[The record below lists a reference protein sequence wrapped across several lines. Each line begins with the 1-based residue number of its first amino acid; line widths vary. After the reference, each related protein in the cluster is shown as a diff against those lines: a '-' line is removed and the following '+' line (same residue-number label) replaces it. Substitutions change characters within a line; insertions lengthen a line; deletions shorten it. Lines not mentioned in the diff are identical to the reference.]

1 MKNID
6 LKKLLPYVAA
16 IIIFLI
22 VTFAYLSPLLEGKSL
37 RQSDTMS
44 WSGAAKEIMDFRKAH
59 NGEEPLWTNS
69 MFGGMPAYMISLL
82 TPSNNIIAFFGSA
95 MTLFSLPTPANM
107 IFLYFLGFFILLIV
121 LKVDPW
127 LSIIGA
133 LAFGFSTY
141 FFIILEA
148 GHNTKALAIGYMA
161 PVFAGIILAMRGKY
175 LWGAILTALFL
186 ALEIKMN
193 HIQMTYYLMILVLI
207 YVISEF
213 IEQLKNK
220 KILNFIKASSALI
233 FAAVLALSINTT
245 NLWTSYEYSKE
256 TIRGKSELTSNSD
269 VKTKGLDM
277 DYATQW
283 SYGIDETFTLLI
295 PDFKGGSSSGKL
307 GENSE
312 TFNVLKQN
320 GVPNIKQITAQMPL
334 YWGSQPFTSGPVYA
348 GAIFIFLFILG
359 IFIVKG
365 PLKWTLLIATIL
377 SIMLAWGKNFMPLT
391 QFFFDYFPMYSKFR
405 AVASILVIAELTI
418 PLLGILALNN
428 IFNKKS
434 DKSEILKW
442 GKISLYIT
450 AGLCLFFAL
459 FGSSYFDFKSIQDAQ
474 LPYPEWLMNAIIAD
488 RKSNFTMDAWRSL
501 LFIVLAAGIIWA
513 FVENKIKSVYFFII
527 MIILVLIDMVPV
539 NKRYFDNS
547 NFTNKRNVENPFQAS
562 AEDMLILED
571 KDPNYRVFNVT
582 VNPFN
587 DASTSYFHK
596 SVGGYHGAKLRRYQD
611 LIEHHI
617 SKNNM
622 KVLNMLNTRYF
633 IAPDANKNPQV
644 QRNIAALGNAWFVE
658 NYKLVENPDSEIN
671 ALNNFDPANTAI
683 IDKKFTDYVKDLKNG
698 RDSLSNIK
706 LTNYLPNHLTYNSNT
721 KKDELAVFSEIYY
734 DKGWN
739 AYIDGK
745 ETPYIRVNY
754 VLRAMKIPEGN
765 HKIEFRFEPKSYYTG
780 EKIGYAGSVILLLM
794 LMGMCGKEIF
804 SFVSKNKKTEVINP
818 EKLNV
823 KPLKKKQ

>member
-1 MKNID
+1 MKNINF
-6 LKKLLPYVAA
+6 KNLLPYFAA

-22 VTFAYLSPLLEGKSL
+22 VTLAYLSPIMEGKSL

-44 WSGAAKEIMDFRKAH
+44 WTGAAKEILDFRTAN

-82 TPSNNIIAFFGSA
+82 TPSNNIIAFFGNA
-95 MTLFSLPTPANM
+95 MSLFSLPSPANM
-107 IFLYFLGFFILLIV
+107 IFLYFIGFFILLLV
-121 LKVDPW
+121 LRVNPW

-175 LWGAILTALFL
+175 LWGAVLTALFL

-207 YVISEF
+207 YMLFELY
-213 IEQLKNK
+213 Q
-220 KILNFIKASSALI
+220 KIKDKQILGFIKASTALLFSVI
-233 FAAVLALSINTT
+233 IAVSINVT

-283 SYGIDETFTLLI
+283 SYGVDETFTLLI

-307 GENSE
+307 GESSE
-312 TFNVLKQN
+312 AYSVLKQN
-320 GVPNIKQITAQMPL
+320 GVPNIKQITSQMPL

-348 GAIFIFLFILG
+348 GAIFVFLFILG
-359 IFIVKG
+359 LFIVKG
-365 PLKWTLLIATIL
+365 PMKWTLLTATIL
-377 SIMLAWGKNFMPLT
+377 SIALSWGKNFMPLT

-428 IFNKKS
+428 IFSKKV
-434 DKSEILKW
+434 DKSEVLKW

-450 AGLCLFFAL
+450 GGLCLIFAL
-459 FGSSYFDFKSIQDAQ
+459 GGSSFFTFRSAADAQ
-474 LPYPEWLMNAIIAD
+474 LPYPEWLMDAIVAD

-501 LFIVLAAGIIWA
+501 GFILATAALIWA
-513 FVENKIKSVYFFII
+513 FVENKLKIGYAITAL
-527 MIILVLIDMVPV
+527 MLLVLIDMIPV

-547 NFTNKRNVENPFQAS
+547 NFTSKRNVEVPFQAT
-562 AEDMLILED
+562 AEDLMILED
-571 KDPNYRVFNVT
+571 KDPNYRVYNIT
-582 VNPFN
+582 RNPFN

-596 SVGGYHGAKLRRYQD
+596 SIGG
-611 LIEHHI
+611 
-617 SKNNM
+617 
-622 KVLNMLNTRYF
+622 
-633 IAPDANKNPQV
+633 
-644 QRNIAALGNAWFVE
+644 
-658 NYKLVENPDSEIN
+658 
-671 ALNNFDPANTAI
+671 
-683 IDKKFTDYVKDLKNG
+683 
-698 RDSLSNIK
+698 
-706 LTNYLPNHLTYNSNT
+706 
-721 KKDELAVFSEIYY
+721 
-734 DKGWN
+734 
-739 AYIDGK
+739 
-745 ETPYIRVNY
+745 
-754 VLRAMKIPEGN
+754 
-765 HKIEFRFEPKSYYTG
+765 
-780 EKIGYAGSVILLLM
+780 
-794 LMGMCGKEIF
+794 
-804 SFVSKNKKTEVINP
+804 
-818 EKLNV
+818 
-823 KPLKKKQ
+823 

>member
-1 MKNID
+1 MKNINF
-6 LKKLLPYVAA
+6 KNLLPYFAA

-22 VTFAYLSPLLEGKSL
+22 VTLAYLSPIMEGKSL

-44 WSGAAKEIMDFRKAH
+44 WTGAAKEILDFRTAN

-82 TPSNNIIAFFGSA
+82 TPSNNIIAFFGNA
-95 MTLFSLPTPANM
+95 MILFSLPSPANM
-107 IFLYFLGFFILLIV
+107 IFLYFIGFFILLLV
-121 LKVDPW
+121 LRVNPW

-175 LWGAILTALFL
+175 LWGAVLTALFL

-207 YVISEF
+207 YMLFELY
-213 IEQLKNK
+213 Q
-220 KILNFIKASSALI
+220 KIKDKQILGFIKASTALLFSVI
-233 FAAVLALSINTT
+233 IAVSINVT

-283 SYGIDETFTLLI
+283 SYGVDETFTLLI

-307 GENSE
+307 GESSE
-312 TFNVLKQN
+312 AYSVLKQN
-320 GVPNIKQITAQMPL
+320 VVPNIKQITSQMPL

-348 GAIFIFLFILG
+348 GAIFVFLFILG
-359 IFIVKG
+359 LFIVKG
-365 PLKWTLLIATIL
+365 PMKWTLLTATIL
-377 SIMLAWGKNFMPLT
+377 SIALSWGKNFMPLT

-428 IFNKKS
+428 IFSKKV
-434 DKSEILKW
+434 DKSEVLKW

-450 AGLCLFFAL
+450 GGLCLIFAL
-459 FGSSYFDFKSIQDAQ
+459 GGSSFFTFRSAADAQ
-474 LPYPEWLMNAIIAD
+474 LPYPEWLMDAIVAD
-488 RKSNFTMDAWRSL
+488 RKSNFSMDAWRSL
-501 LFIVLAAGIIWA
+501 GFILATAALIWA
-513 FVENKIKSVYFFII
+513 FVENKLKSGYAITAL
-527 MIILVLIDMVPV
+527 MLLVLIDMIPV

-547 NFTNKRNVENPFQAS
+547 NFTSKRNVEVPFQAT
-562 AEDMLILED
+562 AEDLMILED
-571 KDPNYRVFNVT
+571 KDPNYRVYNIT
-582 VNPFN
+582 INPFN

-596 SVGGYHGAKLRRYQD
+596 SIGGYHGAKLRRYQD
-611 LIEHHI
+611 LIEYHI

-622 KVLNMLNTRYF
+622 KVLNMLNTKYF
-633 IAPDANKNPQV
+633 IVPDANKAPQV

-658 NYKLVENPDSEIN
+658 NYKLVENPDSEIT
-671 ALNNFDPANTAI
+671 ALSNFEPATTAI
-683 IDKKFTDYVKDLKNG
+683 VDKKFTDYLKNYKIG
-698 RDSLSNIK
+698 KDSLSSIK
-706 LTNYLPNHLTYNSNT
+706 LTNYKANHLTYQANT
-721 KKDELAVFSEIYY
+721 KKDELTVFSEIYY
-734 DKGWN
+734 DKGWK
-739 AYIDGK
+739 AFLDGK
-745 ETPYIRVNY
+745 EIPYIRVNY
-754 VLRAMKIPEGN
+754 VLRALIVPQGE
-765 HKIEFRFEPKSYYTG
+765 HKIEFRFEPESYYTG
-780 EKIGYAGSVILLLM
+780 EKIGYASSIILLLM
-794 LMGMCGKEIF
+794 LLGMCGKEIYVF
-804 SFVSKNKKTEVINP
+804 ISNNKTNDSISAKSID
-818 EKLNV
+818 
-823 KPLKKKQ
+823 KPTKKK

>member
-1 MKNID
+1 MKNINF
-6 LKKLLPYVAA
+6 KNLLPYFAA

-22 VTFAYLSPLLEGKSL
+22 VTLAYLSPIMEGKSL

-44 WSGAAKEIMDFRKAH
+44 WTGAAKEILDFRTAN

-82 TPSNNIIAFFGSA
+82 TPSNNIIAFFGNA
-95 MTLFSLPTPANM
+95 MSLFSLPSPANM
-107 IFLYFLGFFILLIV
+107 IFLYFIGFFILLLV
-121 LKVDPW
+121 LRVNPW

-175 LWGAILTALFL
+175 LWGAVLTALFL

-207 YVISEF
+207 YMLFELY
-213 IEQLKNK
+213 Q
-220 KILNFIKASSALI
+220 KIKDKQILGFIKASTALLFSVI
-233 FAAVLALSINTT
+233 IAVSINVT

-283 SYGIDETFTLLI
+283 SYGVDETFTLLI

-307 GENSE
+307 GESSE
-312 TFNVLKQN
+312 AYSVLKQN
-320 GVPNIKQITAQMPL
+320 GVPNIKQITSQMPL

-348 GAIFIFLFILG
+348 GAIFVFLFILG
-359 IFIVKG
+359 LFIVKG
-365 PLKWTLLIATIL
+365 PMKWTLLTATIL
-377 SIMLAWGKNFMPLT
+377 SIALSWGKNFMPLT

-428 IFNKKS
+428 IFSKKV
-434 DKSEILKW
+434 DKSEVLKW

-450 AGLCLFFAL
+450 GGLCLIFAL
-459 FGSSYFDFKSIQDAQ
+459 GGSSFFTFRSAADAQ
-474 LPYPEWLMNAIIAD
+474 LPYPEWLMDAIVAD

-501 LFIVLAAGIIWA
+501 GFILATAALIWA
-513 FVENKIKSVYFFII
+513 FVENKLKIGYAITAL
-527 MIILVLIDMVPV
+527 MLLVLIDMIPV

-547 NFTNKRNVENPFQAS
+547 NFTSKRNVEVPFQAT
-562 AEDMLILED
+562 AEDLMILED
-571 KDPNYRVFNVT
+571 KDPNYRVYNIT
-582 VNPFN
+582 INPFN

-596 SVGGYHGAKLRRYQD
+596 SIGGYHGAKLRRYQD
-611 LIEHHI
+611 LIEYHI

-622 KVLNMLNTRYF
+622 KVLNMLNTKYF
-633 IAPDANKNPQV
+633 IVPDANKAPQV

-658 NYKLVENPDSEIN
+658 NYKLVENPDSEIT
-671 ALNNFDPANTAI
+671 ALSNFEPATTAI
-683 IDKKFTDYVKDLKNG
+683 VDKKFTDYLKNYKIG
-698 RDSLSNIK
+698 KDSLSSIK
-706 LTNYLPNHLTYNSNT
+706 LTNYKANHLTY
-721 KKDELAVFSEIYY
+721 
-734 DKGWN
+734 
-739 AYIDGK
+739 
-745 ETPYIRVNY
+745 
-754 VLRAMKIPEGN
+754 
-765 HKIEFRFEPKSYYTG
+765 
-780 EKIGYAGSVILLLM
+780 
-794 LMGMCGKEIF
+794 
-804 SFVSKNKKTEVINP
+804 
-818 EKLNV
+818 
-823 KPLKKKQ
+823 